1 MNKAETLQKIEQLG
15 ILAVLRGPSP
25 DLTIKMVA
33 ALIEGGVTGIEITYS
48 TPNASE
54 VVRSLD
60 QEFGSQILLGMG
72 TLTVP
77 EQVEEAKEAGAKFLV
92 SPHIEKTL
100 ASEMAS
106 CGLPVMMGA
115 LTPSEVMKARA
126 YGSDVVKMFPGS
138 LGGPTYMK
146 ALKGPFPDIPMMPT
160 GGVNENNLGEW
171 FAAGAFAVG
180 AGSNLCPK
188 EIAMAGEF
196 QKITVIA
203 KRFIS
208 ALQTA
213 RHSSKKG

>member
-213 RHSSKKG
+213 RHSS

>member
-1 MNKAETLQKIEQLG
+1 VNKAETLQKIEQLG

-213 RHSSKKG
+213 RHSS